1 MSDCPR
7 TIDNTIPITTMSS
20 APAIFIF
27 DVHESK
33 KGTNLFVE
41 EEAMQVG
48 QLLQLKDG
56 QEIGEAKRSVRG

>member
-7 TIDNTIPITTMSS
+7 TIDNTIPITTMCS

-48 QLLQLKDG
+48 QLLQLTDG
-56 QEIGEAKRSVRG
+56 QEIGEAKRSLRG